1 MAKPLVSDDLW
12 AAIEPLLPPTP
23 SRPRGGRPPVA
34 NRDALR
40 GILFVLRA
48 GLPWNLL
55 PAELGCGS
63 GSTCWRRLRDWH
75 HAGVWKNLHAV
86 LLDVLADAGQL
97 DWSRAS
103 VDGFSVPAPKGARK
117 PGRIQRIGANRAR
130 SATLWSREGAS
141 RWPSCSRPPTSTT
154 A

>member
-1 MAKPLVSDDLW
+1 MAKPLVSDELW
-12 AAIEPLLPPTP
+12 EAIEPLLPPRP
-23 SRPRGGRPPVA
+23 RRPRGGRPPVA
-34 NRDALR
+34 DRDALR

-55 PAELGCGS
+55 PPELGCGS

-75 HAGVWKNLHAV
+75 QAGVWSALHQV
-86 LLDVLADAGQL
+86 LLDVLADAERL

-103 VDGFSVPAPKGARK
+103 VDGFSVPAPRGARK
-117 PGRIQRIGANRAR
+117 PGRIRRIEANRAR
-130 SATLWSREGAS
+130 SATLWSREAAS
-141 RWPSCSRPPTSTT
+141 RWPVCSRPPTSTT